1 MFGVQGNEKRF
12 GSGGKEERSR
22 EKGKRQQK
30 IVSLY
35 GKLKTQGGGEQKSRI
50 ALNN

>member
-12 GSGGKEERSR
+12 GSGGKEKRSR

-35 GKLKTQGGGEQKSRI
+35 GKLKTQRRGTKKQNCLE
-50 ALNN
+50 